1 MSIVLLRL
9 GHRIFRDQRMTTHC
23 ALTAR
28 AFGCEKMIYSG
39 EKDAEM
45 EKSVS
50 DVASRWGGKF
60 EVEYE
65 KNWKK
70 VVSSF
75 KGKKVLLTM
84 YGINLP
90 DIIKKIRQEKD
101 LLVIV
106 GSEKVPADVY
116 AMIDYQVAVTLQPH
130 SEVAALAVF
139 LDWYFEGKEMHKEF
153 EDAKIKIIPQ
163 EKGKKTVLGDQDRN

>member
-39 EKDAEM
+39 EKDSEM
-45 EKSVS
+45 EKSIE
-50 DVASRWGGKF
+50 DVAKRWGGDFK
-60 EVEYE
+60 VLYE

-70 VVSSF
+70 VVNSF
-75 KGKKVLLTM
+75 PGKKVLLTM
-84 YGINLP
+84 YGVNLP
-90 DIIKKIRQEKD
+90 NIIEKIRPIKD

-106 GSEKVPADVY
+106 GSEKVPADIY
-116 AMIDYQVAVTLQPH
+116 DMIDYQIAVSLQPH

-139 LDWYFEGKEMHKEF
+139 LDWYFQGKELEKEF
-153 EDAKIKIIPQ
+153 NNAKIKIIPQ
-163 EKGKKTVLGDQDRN
+163 EKGKKTILME

>member
-1 MSIVLLRL
+1 MLVLLRL

-28 AFGCEKMIYSG
+28 AFGCEKMVYSG
-39 EKDAEM
+39 ERDGEM
-45 EKSVS
+45 EKSVM
-50 DVASRWGGKF
+50 DVAKRWGGNF
-60 EVEYE
+60 EVVYE

-70 VVSSF
+70 FLSQF
-75 KGKKVLLTM
+75 PGKKVLLTM

-90 DIIKKIRQEKD
+90 DVIEKIRPIKD

-106 GSEKVPADVY
+106 GSEKVPSEIY
-116 AMIDYQVAVTLQPH
+116 EMIDYQVAVTLQPH

-139 LDWYFEGKEMHKEF
+139 LDWYFAGEEMKKEF
-153 EDAKIKIIPQ
+153 KDAKIKIIPQ
-163 EKGKKTVLGDQDRN
+163 ERGKKTISSG

>member
-1 MSIVLLRL
+1 MLVLLRL

-28 AFGCEKMIYSG
+28 AFGCEKMVYSG
-39 EKDAEM
+39 ERDGEM
-45 EKSVS
+45 EKSVM
-50 DVASRWGGKF
+50 DVAKRWGGNF
-60 EVEYE
+60 EVVYE

-70 VVSSF
+70 FLSQF
-75 KGKKVLLTM
+75 PGKKVLLTM

-90 DIIKKIRQEKD
+90 DIIERIKPIKD

-106 GSEKVPADVY
+106 GSEKVPSEIYDL
-116 AMIDYQVAVTLQPH
+116 IDYQVAVTLQPH

-139 LDWYFEGKEMHKEF
+139 LDWYFASQEMKKEF
-153 EDAKIKIIPQ
+153 RDAKIKIIPQ
-163 EKGKKTVLGDQDRN
+163 EKGKKTISSG

>member
-28 AFGCEKMIYSG
+28 VFGCEKMIYSG
-39 EKDAEM
+39 EKDSKM
-45 EKSVS
+45 EKSVE
-50 DVASRWGGKF
+50 DVAKRWGSNF
-60 EVEYE
+60 EVLYE

-70 VVSSF
+70 VVNGFS
-75 KGKKVLLTM
+75 GKKVLLTM

-90 DIIKKIRQEKD
+90 NIIEKIRSIRD

-106 GSEKVPADVY
+106 GSEKVPADIY
-116 AMIDYQVAVTLQPH
+116 DMIDYQVAVSLQPH

-139 LDWYFEGKEMHKEF
+139 LDWYFQGKELEKEF
-153 EDAKIKIIPQ
+153 KDAKIKIIPQ
-163 EKGKKTVLGDQDRN
+163 EKGKKTISME